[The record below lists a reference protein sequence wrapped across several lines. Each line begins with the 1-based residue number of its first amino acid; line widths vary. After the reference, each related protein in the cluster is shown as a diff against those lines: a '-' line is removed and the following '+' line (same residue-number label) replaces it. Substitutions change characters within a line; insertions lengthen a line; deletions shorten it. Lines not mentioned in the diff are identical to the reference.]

1 MVQTSQLR
9 EGDLVVRK
17 MIDPPNQKTCLIT
30 YVSTEGTSLYMH
42 CFDER
47 TGPTPPPPPGR

>member
-17 MIDPPNQKTCLIT
+17 MVDPPNRKTCLIT
-30 YVSTEGTSLYMH
+30 YVSTTGTSPYIY
-42 CFDER
+42 CFDE
-47 TGPTPPPPPGR
+47 GPARPPQKR